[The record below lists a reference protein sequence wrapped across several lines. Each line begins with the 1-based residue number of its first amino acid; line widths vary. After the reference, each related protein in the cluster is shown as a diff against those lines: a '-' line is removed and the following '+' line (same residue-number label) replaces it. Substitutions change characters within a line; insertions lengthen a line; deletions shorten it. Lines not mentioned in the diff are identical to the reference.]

1 MIFFFL
7 ELKQEDSKEESS
19 MQNVLLESIL
29 KIKEKI
35 VLKRGKNVFLNEE
48 KLASVYVHNQVVTIN
63 R

>member
-1 MIFFFL
+1 
-7 ELKQEDSKEESS
+7 